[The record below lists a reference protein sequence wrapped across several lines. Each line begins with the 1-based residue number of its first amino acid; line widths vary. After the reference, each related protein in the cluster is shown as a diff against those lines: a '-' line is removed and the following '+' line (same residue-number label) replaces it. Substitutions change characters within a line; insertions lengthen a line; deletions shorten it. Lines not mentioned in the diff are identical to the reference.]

1 MQIGWLAMFFS
12 MKLSASCERPWL
24 AGPTTLR
31 WEITTGTPTS
41 RPILKVS
48 SSESI
53 TRSASSRMWVQ

>member
-12 MKLSASCERPWL
+12 MNESASCERPL
-24 AGPTTLR
+24 FASPTTLR
-31 WEITTGTPTS
+31 CEITTGTPTS
-41 RPILKVS
+41 RPTRKVS